1 MAGKKGIDIV
11 FVIDLPPRFPT
22 SIRADAGRLR
32 QVLVN
37 LISNAIKFTPE
48 AGKVAVRISCARTA
62 DDCEH
67 GKQQQQNARDDLE
80 ILREGVTAQE
90 LPPLLQPDGSL
101 QSTDVFLLAEVSDTG
116 IGISKEGM
124 QRLFQPFSQVD
135 GSSTRVYGGAG
146 LGLAISRLLVD
157 LAGGVIGVQS
167 AVGEGSR
174 FWFTWRCR
182 YPAVVSHHSGKQQ
195 HFPSSSTT
203 FAPISLL
210 WHRQAS
216 NRKL

>member
-22 SIRADAGRLR
+22 FIRADAGRLQ

-62 DDCEH
+62 DDSEH
-67 GKQQQQNARDDLE
+67 GKQQYTRDDHE
-80 ILREGVTAQE
+80 TREGETAQE
-90 LPPLLQPDGSL
+90 LPPLLQPDASL
-101 QSTDVFLLAEVSDTG
+101 LSTDVFLLAEVSDTG